1 MYYVFFFTLPA
12 RKPRGK
18 LKSSYREQFI
28 SGSWHKTS
36 SFAYMASDFSYTLF
50 YITCIWVVG
59 CFLNVQYKFIEQ
71 IKPENDD
78 FLHKLKYL
86 NCHNMFSAR
95 SFWPNVEM
103 FLQFNFKC

>member
-18 LKSSYREQFI
+18 LKSSYHEQFI
-28 SGSWHKTS
+28 SGSWHKIS

-50 YITCIWVVG
+50 YIQ
-59 CFLNVQYKFIEQ
+59 NVQYKFIEQ

-86 NCHNMFSAR
+86 NCHNMFSAH
-95 SFWPNVEM
+95 SF
-103 FLQFNFKC
+103 